1 MTPHYQILN
10 YLKDKKCFE
19 DMKFKM
25 VYGNK
30 TAKDIWMKEEL
41 DSLSQKYK
49 NVEVIYALES
59 VVEADNFKG
68 HVGLI
73 DEELLRNRI
82 FGPSD
87 DHFIW
92 ICGTGDMNDAIRK
105 NLESIGHNPEN
116 IFP

>member
-1 MTPHYQILN
+1 
-10 YLKDKKCFE
+10 
-19 DMKFKM
+19 M

-41 DSLSQKYK
+41 DKINQTNE

-59 VVEADNFKG
+59 VVEADSYKG

-73 DEELLRNRI
+73 VEELLRNRL

-92 ICGTGDMNDAIRK
+92 ICGTSDMNEVMRRQ
-105 NLESIGHNPEN
+105 LESIGHSPEN